1 MSAIPIVYD
10 SADPLRPYL
19 AHDVGAMDGLLE
31 GVCASLQITAT
42 QREKAETRYRA
53 IGEWLEGTNSGIL
66 RGAPVDIYPQG
77 SLRIG
82 TTNKPI
88 NVAEFD
94 LDIVAE
100 IQVDARLV
108 QQPIVLLHAVE
119 ARLREHGTYSEMLER
134 KNRCIRVA
142 YADEFHLDVLPAC
155 PDPARTDGSI
165 VVPDRAQ
172 RCWKPSNPN
181 GYAAWIERRAEH
193 FRRRLVKAMA
203 PLPPAETS
211 DSKPL
216 LKKLVQLMK
225 RHRDIEFAGREQ
237 LAPVSIVLTTLAG
250 LHATGGLSILDTLE
264 QTLVVIAANSPSE
277 QVLKVY
283 NPSNAG
289 ELLSERWES
298 TRGSYEAFR
307 EWTLA
312 FIRKLRELRAAVGL
326 PAVISK
332 LVELFGERPVHAARK
347 AMIDTI
353 EAERRLGQL
362 GAGAN
367 GSLLISS
374 VIADRPAIVR
384 NTFFGE

>member
-1 MSAIPIVYD
+1 MTAATSSYD
-10 SADPLRPYL
+10 PPNPVRPYL
-19 AHDVGAMDGLLE
+19 AHDIGTMDALLE
-31 GVCASLQITAT
+31 GVCAHLQITAT

-53 IGEWLEGTNSGIL
+53 IGEWLEETETGIL
-66 RGAPVDIYPQG
+66 RGALVDIYPQG

-88 NVAEFD
+88 NAAEFD

-100 IQVDARLV
+100 VQIDARLV
-108 QQPIVLLHAVE
+108 HPPIVLLHAVE
-119 ARLREHGTYSEMLER
+119 ARLREHGTYCEMLER

-155 PDPARTDGSI
+155 PDPGLSDGSI

-181 GYAAWIERRAEH
+181 GYAAWFERRAEH
-193 FRRRLVKAMA
+193 FFRRLVKAMA
-203 PLPPAETS
+203 PLPAAEPS
-211 DSKPL
+211 ESKPL
-216 LKKLVQLMK
+216 LKKIVQLMK
-225 RHRDIEFAGREQ
+225 RHRDIEFARREH

-264 QTLVVIAANSPSE
+264 QTLAIIAAHSPSD

-283 NPSNAG
+283 NPTNGG
-289 ELLSERWES
+289 ELLSEKWEN
-298 TRGSYEAFR
+298 TPGSYEAFR

-312 FIRKLRELRAAVGL
+312 FIKKLRELRAAVGL

-353 EAERRLGQL
+353 EGERRLGQL
-362 GAGAN
+362 GAGAS
-367 GSLLISS
+367 GSLLISP
-374 VIADRPAIVR
+374 VIAERPAVVR